1 MQEDQKTD
9 DYLRGLG
16 MEVVRYSNIDVLQNE
31 DGVVDDIS
39 ERLRTRIG
47 KDVDPL

>member
-1 MQEDQKTD
+1 
-9 DYLRGLG
+9 
-16 MEVVRYSNIDVLQNE
+16 LQNE